1 MVYQHPQNKFQYKIF
16 LHFDFGLPYYNL
28 ICDYAT
34 SQCSPY
40 NSALLNLLIQIM
52 SCFLTSHLLAFSTQ
66 EISCKTPLSSTTRRK
81 NWSLPPYAP
90 IVFCKWSTNHIAYPF
105 IQKFMQ
111 GYNTRST
118 LGLGDLK
125 VNWFPLKF
133 LPSTPLEFL
142 MKTLFLFLTIYL
154 HVSLVTYFS

>member
-16 LHFDFGLPYYNL
+16 LHFWLVYPYYNL
-28 ICDYAT
+28 ICDCAT

-40 NSALLNLLIQIM
+40 NSALLNLLFR
-52 SCFLTSHLLAFSTQ
+52 SCHVFSPHICWPSPQ

-90 IVFCKWSTNHIAYPF
+90 IVFCKWSTNPHCLPIHTEIYARLQYS
-105 IQKFMQ
+105 
-111 GYNTRST
+111 NT